1 MEEIILLPT
10 IVLLDFAIEAWFAR
24 IARSKGVF
32 VPWTIAF
39 TTAPPVCVNEL
50 LNRVE
55 NALRFG
61 VAPLG
66 VVAALAGV
74 VLAVFGDL
82 TTGAWLI
89 IAGFFLIS
97 LRGIFVAAC
106 FAIAELRIDPREVR
120 SA

>member
-10 IVLLDFAIEAWFAR
+10 IVLLDYAIEAGLAK

-39 TTAPPVCVNEL
+39 TTEPPVCSNAL
-50 LNRVE
+50 LNRLE
-55 NALRFG
+55 RGLRFV
-61 VAPLG
+61 VAPIG
-66 VVAALAGV
+66 VVSALAGLV
-74 VLAVFGDL
+74 VAIFSDL

-106 FAIAELRIDPREVR
+106 FAFAELKAQAPEV
-120 SA
+120 SPA

>member
-1 MEEIILLPT
+1 VEEIILLPT
-10 IVLLDFAIEAWFAR
+10 IVLLDYAIEAWLAK

-39 TTAPPVCVNEL
+39 TTAPPVCSNEL

-55 NALRFG
+55 RGLRFV

-66 VVAALAGV
+66 VVAALSGV
-74 VLAVFGDL
+74 VVAIFGDL
-82 TTGAWLI
+82 TTAAWLI

-106 FAIAELRIDPREVR
+106 FAFAELKIDARKVSP
-120 SA
+120 A

>member
-10 IVLLDFAIEAWFAR
+10 IVLLDYAIEAILAMV
-24 IARSKGVF
+24 ARSKGVF

-39 TTAPPVCVNEL
+39 TTPPPVCRKEL
-50 LNRVE
+50 LNRLE
-55 NALRFG
+55 RGLRFV
-61 VAPLG
+61 VAPIG

-74 VLAVFGDL
+74 AVAIFGDL
-82 TTGAWLI
+82 TSGAWLI

-106 FAIAELRIDPREVR
+106 FAFAELKDPTPEVK
-120 SA
+120 AA